1 MDDEKKQEIAP
12 SQSLPPAIEVRRGA
26 YRHVTLYD
34 VEERELEDL
43 AQGSPDSLYLN
54 FAVFL
59 LSLASSFLISLLTAV
74 VSNNVFIV
82 FVVITTVGFIV
93 GIFLLILW
101 LMKRRSVSH
110 LVKNIKSRLPPE
122 GIQETTTVT
131 DDTNKKI

>member
-12 SQSLPPAIEVRRGA
+12 SQSLPPAVEVRRGVFVRLTI
-26 YRHVTLYD
+26 YE

-59 LSLASSFLISLLTAV
+59 LSLATSFLIALSTAI

-82 FVVITTVGFIV
+82 FVVITTIGFIV

-101 LMKRRSVSH
+101 LMKRKSVSH
-110 LVKNIKSRLPPE
+110 LVQKIKNRLPPE

-131 DDTNKKI
+131 DNANKRI